1 MLDNFKIKYGCKPM
15 ATDGAICY
23 DLLTGIGVTEVNYS
37 SILTRL
43 IQEAGRYC
51 ESYASDLFI
60 DWQDTLEK
68 MSDIRM
74 KDLSMLFGFRAD
86 GVDDARSVFYHE
98 EHESLYV
105 YRSIWRLDVK
115 VTRQTS
121 ERKDFTMTLY
131 RVR

>member
-1 MLDNFKIKYGCKPM
+1 MLENFKIKYGCKPM
-15 ATDGAICY
+15 TTDGAVY
-23 DLLTGIGVTEVNYS
+23 HDLLTGIGVTEVNYS

-60 DWQDTLEK
+60 DWQETLDK
-68 MSDIRM
+68 TSDDRI
-74 KDLSMLFGFRAD
+74 KDFSMLFGFRAD

-98 EHESLYV
+98 EHESLYI
-105 YRSIWRLDVK
+105 YRSIWRLDVA
-115 VTRQTS
+115 VTRQTD